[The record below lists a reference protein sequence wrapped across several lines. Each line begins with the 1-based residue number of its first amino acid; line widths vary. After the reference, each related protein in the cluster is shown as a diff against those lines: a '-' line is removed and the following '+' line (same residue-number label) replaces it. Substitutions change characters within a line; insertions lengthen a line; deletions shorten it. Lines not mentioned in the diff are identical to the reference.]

1 MKRALLLCAAIVSCA
16 PAPARAPAAVVDLP
30 SAFAA
35 AFRADAT
42 GEPADAARAYLG
54 VVRAA
59 SRAAGDPWQLAALE
73 ASLDALATRSMP
85 SLGDDPRDAA
95 LANRTR
101 LGPEI
106 EAALTI
112 AQGEAAGPFAKGLIA
127 RTLTTMAEDRGDAD
141 AAARWRTA
149 GGCARE
155 ALVTG
160 PVTWAPLTGVS
171 APGPLDRAGAPIE
184 PLYPTGGPFEAA
196 VAPAVIRGRGCA
208 IDLSAARG
216 GTGARE
222 VVVDVDVPRAQT
234 IGFAIWSHG
243 AAVVRVAG
251 QEVLRRPFEL
261 GDGDVARFASLDV
274 PAGTLR
280 LVASVGTAREDD
292 AIEISLWQDDGGP
305 LAARA
310 PAVGSASTMR
320 VSAARPY
327 EPPQARRDDERLLAS
342 VAALASGDP
351 HEAERMLWPGPAR
364 ADSPPELALAYGRA
378 VLSARDLSAATR
390 TERARSAYERVLDAW
405 PGSWEASIEHAVLA
419 GDRRGRDEA
428 AIETLRDLDALR
440 DKRKQAVSP
449 IVDAFDAITSGGE
462 QLFDRARAA
471 LARARPALDATP
483 LWRHADDAA
492 TPRLGAEE
500 AAAECDPSRR
510 TGRASLACFDALR
523 SVGDHAGAMREIDRL
538 RAVLGAPLRFGALE
552 VREGYATGDRAA
564 VARGSE
570 KLMPGART
578 LSWLL
583 APSLL
588 DDPRAVSPDEL
599 RSLVAKE
606 AGQLRDVPAV
616 VAPLLRA
623 VGDDPT
629 REFNGWTE
637 RIVAEDRAAGILP
650 AAATAILAH
659 VERYDVAPSGFVAWR
674 LFDVRRVSGT
684 TDVEENAQAAPPAVW
699 GRGSMRALRRRI
711 FKRDGRVLEPEHTPR
726 ASQAHADLAQLEQ
739 GDIVEAI
746 YEGWALPSDTG
757 DVGIDTPDL
766 LPDRAAV
773 HDATIELRLP
783 RTLAGS
789 LWSHPVLGRPDA
801 RDDRGTKVLTWHL
814 HDELARRIEDGVPKM
829 DRNANVSFST
839 ATWPRIAQSLREA
852 IASLEEHEPEMA
864 DWARSAAPDA
874 GATRATVDA
883 IVVAAGKALRESDP
897 GTLSDYGGGLSLVQS
912 RTARTFL
919 TSHDGSRSWLI
930 VRALEELGVRCDVV
944 VAENE
949 PYSADPSFPPHF
961 GRFSHPLVVAHLKDG
976 DVWVDADVQGP
987 PLPAGRIS
995 PELRGR
1001 LALHTDG
1008 TIAPLPALKAEGER
1022 DEVDLRLALDARGNA
1037 RGSVTVVLRGR
1048 TAQDLSE
1055 ALFRIVGADR
1065 QRALRDVV
1073 LAWLPWANVDDVKL
1087 ASSEGSWQVGLR
1099 AEVSVSGYA
1108 QLESGKTWL
1117 LPGLDALHGYAPR
1130 AYVAGLAATFATR
1143 GRRQSALALNNA
1155 VQYHVHR
1162 RVELP
1167 KGATVARLPGP
1178 LDVRSKLVEASRAIA
1193 VGGAGAGQTIEEDFV
1208 LGVATGT
1215 IPAVEY
1221 DAFVGVT
1228 RATDDG
1234 FLASTRITLP

>member
-1 MKRALLLCAAIVSCA
+1 
-16 PAPARAPAAVVDLP
+16 
-30 SAFAA
+30 
-35 AFRADAT
+35 
-42 GEPADAARAYLG
+42 
-54 VVRAA
+54 
-59 SRAAGDPWQLAALE
+59 
-73 ASLDALATRSMP
+73 
-85 SLGDDPRDAA
+85 
-95 LANRTR
+95 
-101 LGPEI
+101 
-106 EAALTI
+106 
-112 AQGEAAGPFAKGLIA
+112 
-127 RTLTTMAEDRGDAD
+127 MAEERGDAES
-141 AAARWRTA
+141 AARWRA
-149 GGCARE
+149 ASGCAGE

-160 PVTWAPLTGVS
+160 PLSWAPLTGVG
-171 APGPLDRAGAPIE
+171 APGPLDRVGAPIE
-184 PLYPTGGPFEAA
+184 AAYPNGGPFDER
-196 VAPAVIRGRGCA
+196 VAPAVLHGHGCA
-208 IDLSAARG
+208 IDLSAARA
-216 GTGARE
+216 TPGARA
-222 VVVDVDVPRAQT
+222 VVIDVDVPRAQT
-234 IGFAIWSHG
+234 VGLAIWSHG

-280 LVASVGTAREDD
+280 LVTSVGTGR
-292 AIEISLWQDDGGP
+292 QDDDVEIAVWQEDGRP
-305 LAARA
+305 LTGRA
-310 PAVGSASTMR
+310 PAVGSASTLR
-320 VSAARPY
+320 VSAARPH
-327 EPPQARRDDERLLAS
+327 PLPQPRTDDERLLAS
-342 VAALASGDP
+342 AAALASGDP
-351 HEAERMLWPGPAR
+351 REAERMLWPGGAR
-364 ADSPPELALAYGRA
+364 ADAPPALALVYGRA
-378 VLSARDLSAATR
+378 VLTARDLSSAIR

-405 PGSWEASIEHAVLA
+405 PGSWEATIEHAVLA
-419 GDRRGRDEA
+419 GDRRGRDES

-440 DKRKQAVSP
+440 DKAKQPLSP
-449 IVDAFDAITSGGE
+449 LVDAFDAITSGGE
-462 QLFDRARAA
+462 QLFDRAKTA
-471 LARARPALDATP
+471 LARARPALGGTP
-483 LWRHADDAA
+483 LWLHAEDASM
-492 TPRLGAEE
+492 PRLGAEE
-500 AAAECDPSRR
+500 AAADCDPARP

-523 SVGDHAGAMREIDRL
+523 AIGDHAGAMREIDRL
-538 RAVLGAPLRFGALE
+538 RALLGAPQRFAALE

-588 DDPRAVSPDEL
+588 DDPRAVPAGEL
-599 RSLVAKE
+599 RALVASA
-606 AGQLRDVPAV
+606 AGQLRDVPAA
-616 VAPLLRA
+616 VAPLLR
-623 VGDDPT
+623 VGGDDPT
-629 REFNGWTE
+629 REFDGVAD
-637 RIVAEDRAAGILP
+637 RIVAEDHAAAVLP
-650 AAATAILAH
+650 TAATAVLPH
-659 VERYDVAPSGFVAWR
+659 VERYEVTPAGFVAWR
-674 LFDVRRVSGT
+674 LFDVRRVNGT
-684 TDVEENAQAAPPAVW
+684 TDVDENAQAAPPAVW

-739 GDIVEAI
+739 GDVVEAI
-746 YEGWALPSDTG
+746 YEGWALPNETG

-773 HDATIELRLP
+773 HDATIELHLP
-783 RTLAGS
+783 RSLAGS
-789 LWSHPVLGRPDA
+789 LWSHPVLGRPET
-801 RDDRGTKVLTWHL
+801 RDEQDRKVLTWHL

-852 IASLEEHEPEMA
+852 VASLEDHEPEIA
-864 DWARSAAPDA
+864 QWAKSAAA
-874 GATRATVDA
+874 GGEGPRAAVDA

-897 GTLSDYGGGLSLVQS
+897 GTLSDYGGGINLVQS

-930 VRALEELGVRCDVV
+930 VRALAELGVASDVV

-949 PYSADPSFPPHF
+949 PFSADPAFPPHF

-1008 TIAPLPALKAEGER
+1008 TISPLPALQAEGER
-1022 DEVDLRLALDARGNA
+1022 DEVDLRLALDPKGNA
-1037 RGSVTVVLRGR
+1037 RGSVAVVLRGR
-1048 TAQDLSE
+1048 NAQDLSE

-1099 AEVSVSGYA
+1099 ADVSVSGYA

-1130 AYVAGLAATFATR
+1130 AYVAGLAATLATR
-1143 GRRQSALALNNA
+1143 GGRQSALALNNA

-1162 RVELP
+1162 RIELP
-1167 KGATVARLPGP
+1167 KGAAVARLPGP
-1178 LDVRSKLVEASRAIA
+1178 LEVRSKLVDASRAITI
-1193 VGGAGAGQTIEEDFV
+1193 GGAGQTIEEDFT

-1215 IPAVEY
+1215 IPADEY

-1228 RATDDG
+1228 RAADDG
-1234 FLASTRITLP
+1234 FLASTRVTLP

>member
-1 MKRALLLCAAIVSCA
+1 MRRALLLCLATVSCA
-16 PAPARAPAAVVDLP
+16 GGPARAPTGATVDLP
-30 SAFAA
+30 SAFAS
-35 AFRADAT
+35 AFRVDAT
-42 GEPADAARAYLG
+42 GDPTEAVHAYVA

-59 SRAAGDPWQLAALE
+59 SLAGSDPWSLAALQ
-73 ASLDALATRSMP
+73 ASLDALATRQMS
-85 SLGDDPRDAA
+85 SLGDGARDAA

-106 EAALTI
+106 EASL
-112 AQGEAAGPFAKGLIA
+112 AAAEEGARGPFAKGLIA
-127 RTLTTMAEDRGDAD
+127 RTLTTMAEERGDAQS
-141 AAARWRTA
+141 AAQWRAA
-149 GGCARE
+149 GGCAGE

-160 PVTWAPLTGVS
+160 PVTWAPLTGVG

-184 PLYPTGGPFEAA
+184 AAYPTGGAFEAS

-208 IDLSAARG
+208 IDLSAARANP
-216 GTGARE
+216 GARA
-222 VVVDVDVPRAQT
+222 VVVDVDIPRAQT
-234 IGFAIWSHG
+234 IGLAMWSHA

-261 GDGDVARFASLDV
+261 GDGDVGRFVSLDV

-280 LVASVGTAREDD
+280 LVTSVGTAREDD
-292 AIEISLWQDDGGP
+292 AVEIGLWQDDGRP
-305 LAARA
+305 LVAHA
-310 PAVGSASTMR
+310 PAVGSASAVR
-320 VSAARPY
+320 VSGVRPY
-327 EPPQARRDDERLLAS
+327 AAPETRTDQERLLAS
-342 VAALASGDP
+342 AAALASADP
-351 HEAERMLWPGPAR
+351 REAERMLWPGAAR
-364 ADSPPELALAYGRA
+364 ADSPPDLALAYGRA
-378 VLSARDLSAATR
+378 VMTVRDLSAAIR
-390 TERARSAYERVLDAW
+390 AERARSAFERVLDVW

-428 AIETLRDLDALR
+428 ALETLRDLAAMR
-440 DKRKQAVSP
+440 DKEKRPPSP
-449 IVDAFDAITSGGE
+449 LVDAFEAIVSGGE
-462 QLFDRARAA
+462 QLFDRAQAA

-483 LWRHADDAA
+483 LWLDARDAA
-492 TPRLGAEE
+492 TPRLGAEQ
-500 AAAECDPSRR
+500 AAADCDPSRR

-523 SVGDHAGAMREIDRL
+523 AIGDHAAAMREIDRL
-538 RAVLGAPLRFGALE
+538 RALLGAPQRFGALE
-552 VREGYATGDRAA
+552 IREGYATGDRAA
-564 VARGSE
+564 VDRGSE

-588 DDPRAVSPDEL
+588 DDPRAASPSVI
-599 RSLVAKE
+599 RAAVATD
-606 AGQLRDVPAV
+606 AGQFRDVPAG

-623 VGDDPT
+623 AGDDPT
-629 REFNGWTE
+629 HEFDGIAE
-637 RIVAEDRAAGILP
+637 RLVAQDGAATVLP

-659 VERYDVAPSGFVAWR
+659 VERYDVSPSGFVAWR

-684 TDVEENAQAAPPAVW
+684 TDVEENAQAAPPAIW
-699 GRGSMRALRRRI
+699 GRSSMRALRRRI
-711 FKRDGRVLEPEHTPR
+711 FKRDGRVLEPEHAPR

-739 GDIVEAI
+739 GDVVEAV

-757 DVGIDTPDL
+757 DIGIDTPDL
-766 LPDRAAV
+766 LPDRTAV
-773 HDATIELRLP
+773 HDATIEIRLP
-783 RTLAGS
+783 RALAGS
-789 LWSHPVLGRPDA
+789 LWSHPVLGRPEA
-801 RDDRGTKVLTWHL
+801 RDDQDQKVLTWHL

-839 ATWPRIAQSLREA
+839 ATWSRIALSLREA

-864 DWARSAAPDA
+864 EWARSVVPGGVAS
-874 GATRATVDA
+874 RATVDA
-883 IVVAAGKALRESDP
+883 VVVAAGKALRESDP
-897 GTLSDYGGGLSLVQS
+897 GTLSDYGGGLMLVQS

-930 VRALEELGVRCDVV
+930 VRALEELGVPCDVV

-949 PYSADPSFPPHF
+949 PYSADPTFPPHF
-961 GRFSHPLVVAHLKDG
+961 GRFSHPLVVAHLKEE
-976 DVWVDADVQGP
+976 DVWIDADVQGP

-1001 LALHTDG
+1001 FALHIDG
-1008 TIAPLPALKAEGER
+1008 TIAPLPMLQAEGER
-1022 DEVDLRLALDARGNA
+1022 DEVDLRLTLDPQGDARGIVA
-1037 RGSVTVVLRGR
+1037 VVLRGR

-1087 ASSEGSWQVGLR
+1087 ASSEGSWQVSLR
-1099 AEVSVSGYA
+1099 ADVSVSGYA

-1130 AYVAGLAATFATR
+1130 AYVAGLAATLATR

-1162 RVELP
+1162 RLELP
-1167 KGATVARLPGP
+1167 KGASVARLPGP
-1178 LDVRSKLVEASRAIA
+1178 LQVRSRLVDASRTISVA
-1193 VGGAGAGQTIEEDFV
+1193 GGGQVIEEDFA

-1215 IPAVEY
+1215 IPVNEY

-1234 FLASTRITLP
+1234 FLASTRVTLP